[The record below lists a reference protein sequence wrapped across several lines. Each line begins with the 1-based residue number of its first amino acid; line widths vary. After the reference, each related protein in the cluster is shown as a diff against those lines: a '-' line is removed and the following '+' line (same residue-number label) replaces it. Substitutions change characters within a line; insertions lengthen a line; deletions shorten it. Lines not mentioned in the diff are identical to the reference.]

1 MAVGGIFIL
10 FALFALAA
18 LGFVIWALV
27 DALKVPEDSMYRSG
41 SKLVWILV
49 ILLGGFIGAIIY
61 AVVGRPTNEGS
72 ALGPGT
78 TPGAYLPPPPPPPGG

>member
-1 MAVGGIFIL
+1 MAVGGIFVL
-10 FALFALAA
+10 FMFLALAA

-41 SKLVWILV
+41 SKLVWVLV

-61 AVVGRPTNEGS
+61 AVVGRPANEGG

-78 TPGAYLPPPPPPPGG
+78 TPGGYLPPPPPPPGG

>member
-10 FALFALAA
+10 FALLALAA

-27 DALKVPEDSMYRSG
+27 DAL
-41 SKLVWILV
+41 
-49 ILLGGFIGAIIY
+49 IGAIIY

>member
-10 FALFALAA
+10 FALLALAA
-18 LGFVIWALV
+18 LGFVILALV

-41 SKLVWILV
+41 SKLVWVLV

-61 AVVGRPTNEGS
+61 AVVGRPTNEGG

-78 TPGAYLPPPPPPPGG
+78 TPGAYLPPPPPPPSG